1 MVSINMNKNS
11 LLNEQLCFSLY
22 SVANALTRQYRPVLK
37 EFGLTYPQFIV
48 LLALYD
54 EDNISMKVLSENT
67 LIDSGTL
74 TPLVQKLEAND
85 FLKRKSV
92 TGDERMKRVVLTN
105 KSLKLKEEI
114 LNIPNIIRCSMRMTD
129 QELNQL
135 TQLSQKL
142 LIDL

>member
-22 SVANALTRQYRPVLK
+22 SVANALTRQYRSVLK

>member
-1 MVSINMNKNS
+1 MNKNS

-22 SVANALTRQYRPVLK
+22 SVANALTRQYRSVLK

>member
-1 MVSINMNKNS
+1 MNKNS

>member
-1 MVSINMNKNS
+1 MNKNS
-11 LLNEQLCFSLY
+11 ILNEQLCFSLY

-54 EDNISMKVLSENT
+54 EDNISMKELSENT

-92 TGDERMKRVVLTN
+92 TGDERMKRVVLTS

-114 LNIPNIIRCSMRMTD
+114 INIPNIIRCSMRMTD
-129 QELNQL
+129 QELDQL
-135 TQLSQKL
+135 KQLSQKL
-142 LIDL
+142 IIDL

>member
-1 MVSINMNKNS
+1 MNKNS
-11 LLNEQLCFSLY
+11 ILNEQLCFSLY

-54 EDNISMKVLSENT
+54 EDNISMKELSENT

-92 TGDERMKRVVLTN
+92 AGDERMKRVVLTS

-114 LNIPNIIRCSMRMTD
+114 INIPNIIRCSMRMSD
-129 QELNQL
+129 QELDQL
-135 TQLSQKL
+135 KQLSQKL
-142 LIDL
+142 IIDL